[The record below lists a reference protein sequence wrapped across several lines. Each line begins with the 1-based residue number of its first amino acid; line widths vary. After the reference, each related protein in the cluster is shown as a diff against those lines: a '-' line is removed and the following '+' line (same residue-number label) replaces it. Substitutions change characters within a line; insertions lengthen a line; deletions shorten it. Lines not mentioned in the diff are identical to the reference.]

1 MITRITDTSNKKTSG
16 KKKKFQNQHWNDV
29 ENSEQINESEDS
41 YSDADDETMD
51 NIAEE
56 EFAQESQNDNIITID
71 TRSKKPYVVT
81 AIIILL
87 IVAGVGACFYLNRTF
102 TSYATD
108 TKKNRADE
116 TEMEYLSFH
125 GGFIKY
131 NADGITFEDRD
142 GNIIWTEAIT
152 MTDPKVV
159 IRGEYVAVTD
169 IGDNSYTLY
178 NSTKK
183 IGNYPT
189 DYPITDIQLA
199 EQGLV
204 AVVLE
209 DEKTNYIVAYNTSG
223 DKCVEIKTTI
233 NKNGYPLAIA
243 LSQDGTKLVA
253 SYITIE
259 GTDVENALTFYNFG
273 DVGKNEVDRQ
283 VGYKKFDGELFPRME
298 FVSNDT
304 LCVFGDSRMLVYA
317 MKQKPT
323 EKANIEIRG
332 DAKSVFYNEE
342 YFGYVSKKQSK
353 AVTDGKET
361 HEEVAADVDEDA
373 TRYTLRAYNLS
384 GKNIMEKEVDFPFYK
399 VHATADEIVL
409 VSDVECKIYKYS
421 GQIKYEGKFENGI
434 LDFFPTTR
442 HNRYVVVTA
451 DELRMVHLK

>member
-1 MITRITDTSNKKTSG
+1 MITRITDTSNKKESKG
-16 KKKKFQNQHWNDV
+16 KKQFQNQHWNDV
-29 ENSEQINESEDS
+29 ENEETVDEETTVSEAEDEETTVSEVE
-41 YSDADDETMD
+41 DEEVS
-51 NIAEE
+51 A
-56 EFAQESQNDNIITID
+56 DNIITID
-71 TRSKKPYVVT
+71 TRSKKPYIVT
-81 AIIILL
+81 AVIILL
-87 IVAGVGACFYLNRTF
+87 VIASIGAYFYLNRTF
-102 TSYATD
+102 TSFVTD

-116 TEMEYLSFH
+116 TEMEYISFQ

-131 NADGITFEDRD
+131 NVDGITFEDRD

-152 MTDPKVV
+152 MTNPKVV

-169 IGDNSYTLY
+169 IGDNSYALY
-178 NSTKK
+178 NATKK

-199 EQGLV
+199 EQGVV

-209 DEKTNYIVAYNTSG
+209 DEKTNYIVAFNTSG

-259 GTDVENALTFYNFG
+259 GTDVENALTFYNFS

-283 VGYKKFDGELFPRME
+283 VGYKKFDNELFPRME

-304 LCVFGDSRMLVYA
+304 LCVFGDSRIMIYA

-323 EKANIEIRG
+323 EKANIEIKG
-332 DAKSVFYNEE
+332 DAKSIFYNEE
-342 YFGYVSKKQSK
+342 YIGYVSKKQSK
-353 AVTDGKET
+353 AVKDG
-361 HEEVAADVDEDA
+361 EESHQELAADADEDA
-373 TRYTLRAYNLS
+373 TKYTLHAYNLS
-384 GKNIMEKEVDFPFYK
+384 GKNMMEEEVDFPFYK

-409 VSDVECKIYKYS
+409 VSDVQCKIYKYN
-421 GQIKYEGKFENGI
+421 GQVKYEGEFENGI